1 MRISR
6 SDGNVGPF
14 LCSYKSY
21 TKMETYDVAIIG
33 AGMSGIAAGI
43 RSAHFGKKVCIFER
57 HYAPGGLNSFY
68 ALDGRKYDVGLHA
81 MTNFVKPGVKAAPLN
96 RILRQLRIRRED
108 LNLSEQK
115 RSRIAFRGTDLKFSN
130 DFGLLESEIDREFP
144 DQVDGFRKLVEDVQ
158 GFDDSRIDYPY
169 ESARE
174 RVQARISNPLLED
187 MIFCPLMYYGSSTEE
202 DMDFGQFVVMFKSIF
217 LEGFARPF
225 DGIRGIIKL
234 LLKRYR
240 EVGGI
245 RRMNTGIA
253 KIEVVEGRA
262 ERLILDSGEEVKA
275 NIVLSSAGL
284 PETDALCSEKW
295 LGNSESEPGKL
306 SFTETISTFGKS
318 MKEFGWGEDAIVFF
332 NGAKR
337 FRYRSPESPVD
348 LESGV
353 ICIPENFDYAEGE
366 FSEGV
371 VRVTCL
377 ANYRLWKS
385 YPEDR
390 YRNEKESWRPKIW
403 EAAKSFMPETEL
415 AYPNECIAFDMFT
428 PTTVERYSWRMRGA
442 IYGSA
447 RKYRTGVTPISNL
460 FLCGTDQGFL
470 GIVGSM
476 LSGIAMA
483 NAHALR

>member
-1 MRISR
+1 
-6 SDGNVGPF
+6 
-14 LCSYKSY
+14 
-21 TKMETYDVAIIG
+21 MEKYDVAIIG

-43 RSAHFGKKVCIFER
+43 RLAHFGKKVCIFER

-81 MTNFVKPGVKAAPLN
+81 MTNFVKPGIKAAPLN

-115 RSRIAFRGTDLKFSN
+115 RSRIAFREADLKFSN
-130 DFGLLESEIDREFP
+130 DFELLLSEIDREFP
-144 DQVDGFRKLVEDVQ
+144 DQVDGFRELVEDVES
-158 GFDDSRIDYPY
+158 FDDSRIDYPY
-169 ESARE
+169 ESARK
-174 RVQARISNPLLED
+174 RVQARIANPLLED

-240 EVGGI
+240 EVGGK
-245 RRMNTGIA
+245 RRMKTGIA
-253 KIEVVEGRA
+253 KIEVVDGRA
-262 ERLILDSGEEVKA
+262 ERLILDSGEEVEAKV
-275 NIVLSSAGL
+275 ILSSAGL
-284 PETDALCSEKW
+284 PETNALCSEEW
-295 LGNSESEPGKL
+295 LGDCDVQPGKL
-306 SFTETISTFGKS
+306 SFTETISTFGKP
-318 MKEFGWGEDAIVFF
+318 MKDFGWGEDAIVFF
-332 NGAKR
+332 NGAER
-337 FRYRSPESPVD
+337 FHYRSPESAVD

-353 ICIPENFDYAEGE
+353 ICVPDNFDYAEGE
-366 FSEGV
+366 FSEGI

-377 ANYRLWKS
+377 ANYVIWKS
-385 YPEDR
+385 YPEVQ
-390 YRNEKESWRPKIW
+390 YREEKEAWRPRIW
-403 EAAKSFMPETEL
+403 ESAKSFMPETSLDYSKER
-415 AYPNECIAFDMFT
+415 IAFDMFT
-428 PTTVERYSWRMRGA
+428 PTTVERYTWRKRGA

-447 RKYRTGVTPISNL
+447 KKYRTGVTPISNL